1 MLRRSRLLLTVGTL
15 LVAGLASAPSYAV
28 RLTSLS
34 VDVAPLAPPF
44 QGSVFNY
51 TATAPASAAQARVTA
66 RPVGFGSTVRV
77 NGVLV
82 TNGVPSAPLALP
94 VGQTT
99 ITVTSTGRAT
109 WWSPITTDT
118 YRIVV
123 TRPSPGAPP
132 SITSIQADPANAA
145 FRTPVVLTGTASDPE
160 DGDLSATIAWSSSR
174 DGSLGAGATVM
185 APLLSAGAHTITARV
200 TDSSGTSA
208 SATLAVTITNTPPVV
223 TAEASAT
230 EVDEGTP
237 ITFSGTAADAEDG
250 DLSPTLRWTSNRDGL
265 LGVGATLTETLSV
278 GLHTI
283 TATATDGAG
292 ASTTQSLEVQVIDPD
307 PGSARP
313 NILFILADDFGAEAS
328 ALYPALSGNSGQVAT
343 PTLQALAQNGL
354 VFDTVW
360 ANPVCS
366 PTRAAIVSGLYGHQ
380 TGVTNVGN
388 VLQPATTTSIFEYF
402 AASSPERYGMGV
414 FGKWHLGTTI
424 RHVRDTG
431 VPAFRGFL
439 SGGIS
444 NYYNWNATAID
455 GSVTNV
461 RTYSTTAL
469 TDYAI
474 QFIQNHRQQSSDPW
488 FVYLPYNA
496 PHGTGASTG
505 FQVPPANLH
514 SVDLG
519 GLQPGAISDTVPVYK
534 AMIQALDTEI
544 GRLLAAIGPPG
555 SPERDNTVIIFMG
568 DNGTP
573 TAVKDPGARIRGSKS
588 AIYEG
593 GIRVPLVVSGPGVTR
608 RGEREDHLVVATD
621 LYATL
626 AELSGIPVS
635 AVGNSYSLVPL
646 LTGAASTTGRT
657 VSFSEMCNGAQ
668 AFYSVRNDRYKLS
681 FNNGT
686 WQLYDLVSDPL
697 EATNRFN
704 NAAFAAVRTELE
716 SELASLQQS
725 AQFGCF
731 R

>member
-28 RLTSLS
+28 RLNSLS
-34 VDVAPLAPPF
+34 LDVAPLAPNF

-66 RPVGFGSTVRV
+66 SPAGFGSTVTV
-77 NGVLV
+77 NGVRV
-82 TNGVPSAPLALP
+82 TNGVPSAPLALA

-99 ITVTSTGRAT
+99 ITVRSTGRAF
-109 WWSPITTDT
+109 WWSAITTDT

-123 TRPSPGAPP
+123 TRPSPGSPP
-132 SITSIQADPANAA
+132 SITSIQAEPANAA
-145 FRTPVVLTGTASDPE
+145 FRTPVVMTGTASDPE
-160 DGDLSATIAWSSSR
+160 DGDLSATIAWSSNR
-174 DGSLGAGATVM
+174 DGSLGVGATVT

-208 SATLAVTITNTPPVV
+208 SATVAVLITNTPPVV
-223 TAEASAT
+223 TASASAT
-230 EVDEGTP
+230 EVNEGEP
-237 ITFSGTAADAEDG
+237 VTFSGTAADAEDG
-250 DLSPTLRWTSNRDGL
+250 DLASTLRWTSSRDGL
-265 LGVGATLTETLSV
+265 LGVGASITETLSV
-278 GLHTI
+278 GLHAI

-292 ASTTQSLEVQVIDPD
+292 ASTTQSLEVRVIDPD
-307 PGSARP
+307 PGPSRP
-313 NILFILADDFGAEAS
+313 NILFILADDFGSEAS
-328 ALYPALSGNSGQVAT
+328 ALYPALSGNSGQVST
-343 PTLQALAQNGL
+343 PNLQALAANGL

-388 VLQPATTTSIFEYF
+388 VLQPATTTSIFEF
-402 AASSPERYGMGV
+402 VAASSPERYGMGV
-414 FGKWHLGTTI
+414 FGKWHLGTSI
-424 RHVRDTG
+424 QHVRDTG

-455 GSVTNV
+455 GTVTNV
-461 RTYSTTAL
+461 RTYATTAL

-514 SVDLG
+514 TVDLG

-544 GRLLAAIGPPG
+544 GRLLAAIGPVG
-555 SPERDNTVIIFMG
+555 SPERDNTVVIFMG

-573 TAVKDPGARIRGSKS
+573 AAVKDAGARIRGSKS
-588 AIYEG
+588 GLFEG

-608 RGEREDHLVVATD
+608 LGEREDHLVVATD

-635 AVGNSYSLVPL
+635 DIGNSYSLLPL
-646 LTGAASTTGRT
+646 LSDPAATTGRSL
-657 VSFSEMCNGAQ
+657 SFSEMCSGTQ
-668 AFYSVRNDRYKLS
+668 AFYAVRDDRYKLS
-681 FNNGT
+681 YNNGT
-686 WQLYDLVSDPL
+686 WRLYDLANDAQ
-697 EATNRFN
+697 EATNRF
-704 NAAFAAVRTELE
+704 ADPALAGVRTALEAELD
-716 SELASLQQS
+716 SLAQS